1 MRDELGPCPPP
12 AEDRGAA
19 QLLTDADLTPTERR
33 LCEFAAEGGRLD
45 LSTGRL
51 DDDDPAQGQTW
62 EAHRQIRSQLLYQ
75 LLTGRGGLDAC
86 FGPPRAIR
94 VRGALVI
101 ASLDLSD
108 LDLRCPLELSGCHLN
123 GVVNLEK
130 TKAPDVS
137 LAGSYLSGALLAR
150 RLCLTHDLDLGGAT
164 LRAAVN
170 LDGAN
175 IGGAFD
181 CSGAQLRNDSG
192 PALYAARLTVGASVF
207 LRDRFTATG
216 GGERGAVRLLGANIS
231 GPLDC
236 RGAVVTTTG
245 RLALDLSEAKLGPLL
260 LSKPMLD
267 SATWSVDL
275 SGTTYQGIPRPASLD
290 QWLVLLRSHTP
301 SYSPQ
306 PWQQLAAV
314 HRAAG
319 HERDARRILIAQ
331 QDDRRRRLLRPG
343 PHAGWRTRAG
353 LALYRSYLKALR
365 LVVGYGYQTW
375 RALIGLLVILVAGA
389 GLGLGA
395 GHTRSSPTQYVAT
408 HTRATASPGTACSA
422 VEQVGLGVDLSL
434 PVIKTNTRARCDLDS
449 TSRPGQWFTVGSWI
463 LLVLSWAAATLV
475 VAGYTGVV
483 RRT

>member
-1 MRDELGPCPPP
+1 
-12 AEDRGAA
+12 
-19 QLLTDADLTPTERR
+19 
-33 LCEFAAEGGRLD
+33 
-45 LSTGRL
+45 
-51 DDDDPAQGQTW
+51 
-62 EAHRQIRSQLLYQ
+62 
-75 LLTGRGGLDAC
+75 
-86 FGPPRAIR
+86 
-94 VRGALVI
+94 
-101 ASLDLSD
+101 
-108 LDLRCPLELSGCHLN
+108 
-123 GVVNLEK
+123 
-130 TKAPDVS
+130 
-137 LAGSYLSGALLAR
+137 
-150 RLCLTHDLDLGGAT
+150 
-164 LRAAVN
+164 
-170 LDGAN
+170 
-175 IGGAFD
+175 
-181 CSGAQLRNDSG
+181 
-192 PALYAARLTVGASVF
+192 VF
-207 LRDRFTATG
+207 LRDGFTATG
-216 GGERGAVRLLGANIS
+216 GGKLGAVRLLGANIS
-231 GPLDC
+231 GRLDC
-236 RGAVVTTTG
+236 RGAAVTTTTG
-245 RLALDLSEAKLGPLL
+245 GMAALDLSKAKLGPLL
-260 LSKPMLD
+260 LEPMLD

-275 SGTTYQGIPRPASLD
+275 SGTTYQGIPRPASLG

-301 SYSPQ
+301 SYSAQ

-389 GLGLGA
+389 GLGLVA
-395 GHTRSSPTQYVAT
+395 GHTRSSLTQYVAS

-449 TSRPGQWFTVGSWI
+449 TSRPGQWFTAASWI
-463 LLVLSWAAATLV
+463 LLSLSWAAATLV

>member
-1 MRDELGPCPPP
+1 M
-12 AEDRGAA
+12 
-19 QLLTDADLTPTERR
+19 
-33 LCEFAAEGGRLD
+33 
-45 LSTGRL
+45 
-51 DDDDPAQGQTW
+51 
-62 EAHRQIRSQLLYQ
+62 
-75 LLTGRGGLDAC
+75 
-86 FGPPRAIR
+86 
-94 VRGALVI
+94 
-101 ASLDLSD
+101 
-108 LDLRCPLELSGCHLN
+108 
-123 GVVNLEK
+123 
-130 TKAPDVS
+130 
-137 LAGSYLSGALLAR
+137 
-150 RLCLTHDLDLGGAT
+150 
-164 LRAAVN
+164 
-170 LDGAN
+170 
-175 IGGAFD
+175 
-181 CSGAQLRNDSG
+181 
-192 PALYAARLTVGASVF
+192 F

-216 GGERGAVRLLGANIS
+216 AGVLGAVRLLGANIS
-231 GPLDC
+231 GVLDC
-236 RGAVVTTTG
+236 AGAVVTTTG

-275 SGTTYQGIPRPASLD
+275 SGTTYQGIPRPASLG
-290 QWLVLLRSHTP
+290 QWLDLLRSHTP

-395 GHTRSSPTQYVAT
+395 GHTRSSPTQYVAS

-449 TSRPGQWFTVGSWI
+449 TSRPGQWFTAASWI
-463 LLVLSWAAATLV
+463 LLSLSWAAATLV